1 MRALEGVVVKVLE
14 FSVRAN
20 ASESFGRVRNAVEQA
35 LNLTFEEGEF
45 EDVPALVANS
55 LGMHIGLFKWGESYL
70 LESRIE
76 DVRFLE
82 AAERKPLEVVRVSEA
97 FADMLTTLGP
107 VRWRVATEADLIED
121 RAYGDELDRQIA
133 DDEGAPPW
141 A

>member
-1 MRALEGVVVKVLE
+1 MVKVLE

-20 ASESFGRVRNAVEQA
+20 ASEPFARVRNVVEQA
-35 LNLTFEEGEF
+35 LGLTFEEGEF

-55 LGMHIGLFKWGESYL
+55 LGMHIGLFKWGEFYL
-70 LESRIE
+70 LESRID